1 MARSYKDLIAWRKSM
16 ELVAE
21 IYKATQKFPKE
32 ELYGITSQLRRA
44 AVSVPSNIAEGQ
56 ARLSPKEFRKFLSDA
71 RGSLVE
77 IETQLMISQMLKFLS
92 NEDSERLLNRTC
104 ELARIL
110 NGLLA
115 SIKAIVESPAS
126 LKTGNSQLT
135 TEN

>member
-1 MARSYKDLIAWRKSM
+1 MAMCYRDLIAWKKAM

-56 ARLSPKEFRKFLSDA
+56 ARLSAKEFRHFLSDA

-77 IETQLMISQMLKFLS
+77 IETQLMISQMLGFLS
-92 NEDSERLLNRTC
+92 PDVSKLLLTRTSEV
-104 ELARIL
+104 ARIL
-110 NGLLA
+110 NGLLS
-115 SIKAIVESPAS
+115 SIRAQV
-126 LKTGNSQLT
+126 ND
-135 TEN
+135 EN